1 LAFTWLAELS
11 SFDSGCDGM
20 PNQAPLTLVPTPS
33 SPGNKSATLEIQSND
48 PDESPFTL
56 SLTGRQ
62 ATATDLWR
70 QTHFGSMDEA
80 GPASDQSDPD
90 ADGIPNLVEF
100 ALGSHP
106 KESTPAPGTL
116 VRNGSTLE
124 FTCWRSKA
132 ALGEIAF
139 VLEFSQSLADGWSQV
154 GGMVETILE
163 ETTDLQKVR
172 VTTPA
177 GTAGRRFIRLRVTHR

>member
-1 LAFTWLAELS
+1 MAVTSRTSNRFFRWTYLS
-11 SFDSGCDGM
+11 LRCR
-20 PNQAPLTLVPTPS
+20 TKLVLTPS
-33 SPGNKSATLEIQSND
+33 SPGNKSATVEIQSND

-56 SLTGRQ
+56 SLSGRL

-70 QTHFGSMDEA
+70 QTHFGSMNET

-100 ALGSHP
+100 ALGSP
-106 KESTPAPGTL
+106 PNESTPTPGTL

-124 FTCWRSKA
+124 FTYWRSKA

-139 VLEFSQSLADGWSQV
+139 VREFSQSLADGWSQV

-177 GTAGRRFIRLRVTHR
+177 GTAGRRFIRLRITRR